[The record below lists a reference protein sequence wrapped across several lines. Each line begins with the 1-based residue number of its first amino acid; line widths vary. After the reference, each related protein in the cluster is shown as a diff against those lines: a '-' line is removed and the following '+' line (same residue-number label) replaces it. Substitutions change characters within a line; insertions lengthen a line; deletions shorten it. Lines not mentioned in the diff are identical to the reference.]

1 MATPNSIHTASPR
14 ATKRLARFFDVN
26 PAPDSGFSIR
36 IFLRTGTVQPTIGL
50 RVCPQGNYGFVGC
63 GSCERPARLWETA
76 EKRSTQSLSRP
87 GGSVKKKTQRSEFVF
102 ERRGEMVLIRSA
114 CIGNF
119 LSSPSRDT
127 EYERASLPSL
137 PRLPDHSRRFVG
149 WFIDLHV

>member
-14 ATKRLARFFDVN
+14 ATKRLARFFEVN

-36 IFLRTGTVQPTIGL
+36 IFLRTGTAEPTVGL

-76 EKRSTQSLSRP
+76 EKRSIQSLTRP
-87 GGSVKKKTQRSEFVF
+87 GGSVKEKTQRRDCVF
-102 ERRGEMVLIRSA
+102 FRAVDSA

-127 EYERASLPSL
+127 QYERTCLPSVPWL
-137 PRLPDHSRRFVG
+137 PTGRGV
-149 WFIDLHV
+149 IDRNLHV